1 MQFILP
7 IYSSCIKHIF
17 YRLFFFNSCTRL
29 GLTSLSYLWRRDQ
42 EELLNEMIC
51 SGMQAIL
58 IKVAALG
65 LEPEKHLGKS
75 LQDVQPDLLKLV
87 YI

>member
-1 MQFILP
+1 M
-7 IYSSCIKHIF
+7 
-17 YRLFFFNSCTRL
+17 
-29 GLTSLSYLWRRDQ
+29 SYLWRRDQ
-42 EELLNEMIC
+42 EELLNEMIF